1 MKNSEKQNLPEN
13 KKRFSGRR
21 KIITAATLAVGLTA
35 CDPVPNDKIILN
47 QDDKSVAVSYKYNF
61 GWAESWTNVDYNIF
75 VYKRWD
81 KYEWTIEKRTDWLF
95 SEKIQIE
102 SNDVDWV
109 FESISDKTES
119 EYITD
124 KTRSNRE
131 DKLNFAKQAFKD
143 SVLYNKNPS
152 KWTIIMKYKAKK

>member
-102 SNDVDWV
+102 SNKIVN
-109 FESISDKTES
+109 IKSDKKIIISRDENYVQLYS
-119 EYITD
+119 D
-124 KTRSNRE
+124 
-131 DKLNFAKQAFKD
+131 DNFCIYERLKG
-143 SVLYNKNPS
+143 
-152 KWTIIMKYKAKK
+152 I